1 MKFEDLEAWKAARV
15 MVRHIYGLTRSGPL
29 ARDFGLCDQLQRA
42 GVSSMSNLAEGFER
56 IHLPE
61 KLQYYNVARASTGE
75 TRSLLYVI
83 EDNYPEA
90 APAALA
96 LRAEAITVGQLTSG
110 LIRSTEQRKSRG
122 QFLGWLLALL
132 P

>member
-1 MKFEDLEAWKAARV
+1 
-15 MVRHIYGLTRSGPL
+15 
-29 ARDFGLCDQLQRA
+29 
-42 GVSSMSNLAEGFER
+42 MSNLAEGFER